1 MTDVDPR
8 NEDTYRI
15 CRFCSRLEEAPGA
28 QAPILKQ
35 ARACGYSED
44 DIFAIKLA
52 LEETLTNAVKH
63 GNRCDPS
70 KTVTVRY
77 CVTPDTLIVLV
88 RDEGKG
94 FTPDRIPDPTSPDR
108 LSVPNGRGIMLL
120 RAYMDEVEYRD
131 RGREVRF
138 VKHRAKA

>member
-1 MTDVDPR
+1 MTNVDPR
-8 NEDTYRI
+8 NEDTYSV

-28 QAPILKQ
+28 QERIIERV
-35 ARACGYSED
+35 RACGFGED

-70 KTVTVRY
+70 KNVTVRY
-77 CVTPDTLIVLV
+77 CVTADTLVVLV
-88 RDEGKG
+88 RDEGRG
-94 FTPDRIPDPTSPDR
+94 FTPDAVPDPTHPDR
-108 LSVPNGRGIMLL
+108 LSIPNGRGIMLL

-131 RGREVRF
+131 EGREVRF
-138 VKHRAKA
+138 VKHRTKK